1 MSLLLPDLF
10 LFVEVGVHVLDSR
23 DVRLSLLLYEVIV
36 CVAVELA
43 PEIRLGILDWN
54 LVCRVIT

>member
-43 PEIRLGILDWN
+43 PEIRLGFLDRD
-54 LVCRVIT
+54 LIS